1 MPKVLEALGSMDVD
15 VVLSAAGYTVPKPPP
30 PNVHVVDMIPGDLA
44 ARKAAVVVC
53 NGGAGTGYQALA
65 EGRPTV
71 STPSTADQV
80 MAARFVRDAGAGV
93 LLSDSWKVTAAE
105 IRTAV
110 ERVMREERFT
120 QAAQRVAA
128 SFARFDPH
136 ARFHAVIDEVTED
149 GERDDQRYDL

>member
-1 MPKVLEALGSMDVD
+1 MDVD
-15 VVLSAAGYTVPKPPP
+15 VVLSAAGYTVPKHLP

-65 EGRPTV
+65 EGTPTV
-71 STPSTADQV
+71 STPSNADQV
-80 MAARFVRDAGAGV
+80 MAARFVRDVGAGV
-93 LLSDSWKVTAAE
+93 LLSNSSKVTAAE

-110 ERVMREERFT
+110 ERVTRDESFT

-136 ARFHAVIDEVTED
+136 ARFRAVIDEVTED